1 MKYFA
6 WAGIDNA
13 INVGRTLLMTGTIKE
28 GDDVITP
35 YTFDEGASTV
45 FYEKY
50 QDFIDAISNISS
62 T

>member
-1 MKYFA
+1 MAARTK
-6 WAGIDNA
+6 
-13 INVGRTLLMTGTIKE
+13 NVGRTLLMTGTIKE

-45 FYEKY
+45 FYQKY